1 MRDAL
6 EAAMLERE
14 AFEERF
20 QTDILLGD
28 LSFAT
33 SYALPGE
40 GSPAAVQVDLHLA
53 WSTWS
58 QAAYRSWYIEEPF
71 AEHPTIEMEITFRI
85 QRLAE
90 SPNPAAMIGTLE
102 GEVTVGDSQLARTNA
117 VVEAVYDADLATRE
131 YATWI
136 AYEGSYALGEEA
148 LNDGSVLDE
157 HFTAI
162 GGWVAA
168 VLVRLGDVRA
178 ALVSG

>member
-1 MRDAL
+1 
-6 EAAMLERE
+6 MLERE

-20 QTDILLGD
+20 QTDVLLGD

-58 QAAYRSWYIEEPF
+58 QAAYRSWYIQEPF

-85 QRLAE
+85 QRLGE
-90 SPNPAAMIGTLE
+90 TPDPAAMIEALDGD
-102 GEVTVGDSQLARTNA
+102 VTIGDSQLTRANA
-117 VVEAVYDADLATRE
+117 VVEAVYEADLASVDF
-131 YATWI
+131 ATSV

-168 VLVRLGDVRA
+168 VLVRLGDVRTS
-178 ALVSG
+178 LVG